1 MHNLVEKL
9 YETNKTVS
17 SMESC
22 TGGCFANSLTDISG
36 ASDVFKF
43 GAVTYSNEYKIKLGV
58 NPETIS
64 EYTVYSKEVAREMAY
79 NISIYADSNYGI
91 GITGQLKKVD
101 LKNPFGSCNHVY
113 ICIYDRDND
122 QYYDKEFD
130 VTFNVRRANKIVIVN
145 TVVDYLIKIIH

>member
-9 YETNKTVS
+9 LDANKTIS

-43 GAVTYSNEYKIKLGV
+43 GAVTYSNEFKIKLGV
-58 NPETIS
+58 NSETINK
-64 EYTVYSKEVAREMAY
+64 YTVYSKEVAREMAH

-101 LKNPFGSCNHVY
+101 MKNPFGACNHVY

-122 QYYDKEFD
+122 QYFDKEFD
-130 VTFNVRRANKIVIVN
+130 VTFNARRANKIVIVN
-145 TVVDYLIKIIH
+145 TVVEYLLKIIR